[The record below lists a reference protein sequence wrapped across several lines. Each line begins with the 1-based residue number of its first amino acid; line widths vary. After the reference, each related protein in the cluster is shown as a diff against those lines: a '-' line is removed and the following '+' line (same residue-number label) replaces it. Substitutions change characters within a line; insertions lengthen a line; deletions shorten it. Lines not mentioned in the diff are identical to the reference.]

1 MSVKSDSHF
10 ILKSEWLCLKDIP
23 GAGSSGIWK
32 DLDFFFFLKDS
43 DLLNVYGLLPLI
55 QNFSK

>member
-23 GAGSSGIWK
+23 GVCAGSSGIWK
-32 DLDFFFFLKDS
+32 DFDFFFKDS
-43 DLLNVYGLLPLI
+43 NLLNVYGLLPLI
-55 QNFSK
+55 HNFSK